1 MKTFVRVLAL
11 LLVCLTCLPL
21 IVACNGGDDD
31 LGESVTVYLDENG
44 VRWAEDEW
52 GYLRQYD
59 DLPFDLDYNDEKI
72 NILVWNTNQPEFIQ
86 TEETEEA
93 RASSIF
99 KRNNAVQDRLGV
111 ELNMVTET
119 AGNGDNDPYAQRVS
133 NLKASGLHDFD
144 LLCCYSR
151 TAGTL
156 LANGLWRNLSNIE
169 GSYIDIKKPWWPA
182 NIVDNLSIN
191 EDLYYVSGD
200 ISMTAIDQMQVIF
213 FNKYLLNEKY
223 EQEAAAAG
231 FENAT
236 AWIYNFVYEGKW
248 TVDVFLDF
256 IEGTYKDRDGSNT
269 MNVSDIYG
277 LSVNYRGIAGMYNGC
292 NLRMV
297 QNDPNKILKLSDD
310 FTSTRTTKLVS
321 KLGAMMNSGDAWG
334 DAHAANSAG
343 SCYQPFLNGNGYFLI
358 QIMDTAQTNLAS
370 NSNLQ
375 AGYGIL
381 PYPKYDTNQ
390 ANYYTMLG
398 NPFSIYGIYNDF
410 EDRGDDAA
418 TAKML
423 TAILECWA
431 SESYRKCT
439 PVIFELNMQLKL
451 SETQDET
458 NMCEYVRV
466 GIMFD
471 MGRIFPQIL
480 SGGAASDG
488 SAVPDVQ
495 FANACINNS
504 SWTTYYQKTLNSMT
518 NNLKKFVDN
527 LMSKPE
533 YQ

>member
-11 LLVCLTCLPL
+11 ILVCLTCLPF
-21 IVACNGGDDD
+21 IVACDGGSSDI
-31 LGESVTVYLDENG
+31 GESVTVYLDEAG

-59 DLPFDLDYNDEKI
+59 DLPFDLDYDDEEI
-72 NILVWNTNQPEFIQ
+72 NVLVWNTNAAEFIQ
-86 TEETEEA
+86 TEETENA
-93 RASSIF
+93 RESSIY

-111 ELNMVTET
+111 TLNMVTET

-144 LLCCYSR
+144 LLACYSR

-156 LANGLWRNLSNIE
+156 LANGLWRNLTNIE
-169 GSYIDIKKPWWPA
+169 GSFIDIKKPWWPA

-191 EDLYYVSGD
+191 DCLYYVSGD

-213 FNKYLLNEKY
+213 FNKALLNEKY
-223 EQEAAAAG
+223 EEEALAAEC
-231 FENAT
+231 ENAT
-236 AWIYNFVYEGKW
+236 EWIYKHVYEGKW
-248 TVDVFLDF
+248 TVDVFLNL
-256 IEGTYKDRDGSNT
+256 ISGTYRDRDNSQSLT
-269 MNVSDIYG
+269 PSDIYG
-277 LSVNYRGIAGMYNGC
+277 LAVNVRGIAGMYNGC

-297 QNDPNKILKLSDD
+297 QNDPNKILKISDD
-310 FTSTRTTKLVS
+310 FSSTRATKLVS
-321 KLGAMMNSGDAWG
+321 KIGAMMNSGDAWG
-334 DAHAANSAG
+334 DLHAANQAG
-343 SCYQPFLNGNGYFLI
+343 SCYDPFYKGNSYFLI
-358 QIMDTAQTNLAS
+358 QILDVAQTNLVS
-370 NSNLQ
+370 NQNLD
-375 AGYGIL
+375 GYGIL
-381 PYPKYDTNQ
+381 PYPKYDENQ

-423 TAILECWA
+423 TAIIECWA

-451 SETQDET
+451 SETQHET
-458 NMCEYVRV
+458 NMCEYVRC

-480 SGGAASDG
+480 SGGAANDAD
-488 SAVPDVQ
+488 AVPDIQ
-495 FANACINNS
+495 FARACIHNS
-504 SWTTYYQKTLNSMT
+504 SWTTYYRKTLNSMN
-518 NNLKKFVDN
+518 NNLEKFVNN
-527 LMSKPE
+527 LLSRPE